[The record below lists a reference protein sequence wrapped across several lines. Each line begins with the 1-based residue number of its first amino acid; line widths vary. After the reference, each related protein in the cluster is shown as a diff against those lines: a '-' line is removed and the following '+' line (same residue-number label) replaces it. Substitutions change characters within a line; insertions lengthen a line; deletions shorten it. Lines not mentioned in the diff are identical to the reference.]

1 MTLDGSQLRDESGHQ
16 RKCRADVQQ
25 GVVVEMG
32 RQGALVAMVIVAVV
46 VVGAIKDASQQK
58 LRHTCLQIFQFFDMK
73 FLFVYIFLCYYF
85 ALGY

>member
-1 MTLDGSQLRDESGHQ
+1 MLLMTLDGAQLRDESGHQ

-32 RQGALVAMVIVAVV
+32 RQGALVVMVIVMVI

-58 LRHTCLQIFQFFDMK
+58 LRHTCL
-73 FLFVYIFLCYYF
+73 FVLVLYYRS
-85 ALGY
+85 

>member
-58 LRHTCLQIFQFFDMK
+58 LRHTCLKVFTRCFY
-73 FLFVYIFLCYYF
+73 LFVCIIYYF